1 MSAQAP
7 ELLLYHAWAS
17 TCSQKVRLALAEK
30 SLAWQGRVLSLRQFE
45 HLSDEF
51 LALNPDG
58 MVPVLVHQGFVIR
71 ESSVINDYL
80 DEVFPQ
86 PALRLPG
93 PQGRAR
99 VAMWSRFVDEVT
111 SPAIKKPS
119 FMANLRPYLQ
129 SLPEAEL
136 ARVAGRF
143 PSRAIAQRW
152 LQAAREGIAEGE
164 LQASLSDLRRSL
176 DRAQAALRDGP
187 WLAGEH
193 YTLADVNMIPF
204 VLRMDQLPGFD
215 LGRDWPEVR
224 DWMLRVT
231 QRPAFD
237 KAQFVEQQANVTA

>member
-1 MSAQAP
+1 MSGQAC
-7 ELLLYHAWAS
+7 ELRLYHAWAS

-30 SLAWQGRVLSLRQFE
+30 SLSWEGTVLSLRQFE

-58 MVPVLVHQGFVIR
+58 LVPVLVHQGFVIR

-86 PALRLPG
+86 PALSLPG
-93 PQGRAR
+93 PRGRAR

-129 SLPEAEL
+129 GLTQAEL
-136 ARVAGRF
+136 ERVAGRF
-143 PSRAIAQRW
+143 PSRAIARRW
-152 LQAAREGIAEGE
+152 LQAAREGIAEHE

-187 WLAGEH
+187 WLAGEQC
-193 YTLADVNMIPF
+193 TLADINMIPF
-204 VLRMDQLPGFD
+204 VLRIDQLPGFE
-215 LGRDWPEVR
+215 LGRDWPDVH

-231 QRPAFD
+231 RRPAFGN
-237 KAQFVEQQANVTA
+237 AQFVEQQAGVPA